1 MVHFYRAGNV
11 IEIEKA
17 AAGLIEI
24 KAALREPDCRGPLR
38 R

>member
-1 MVHFYRAGNV
+1 MAHFYRAGNA

-24 KAALREPDCRGPLR
+24 KPAGLEPDCGRPPKR
-38 R
+38 